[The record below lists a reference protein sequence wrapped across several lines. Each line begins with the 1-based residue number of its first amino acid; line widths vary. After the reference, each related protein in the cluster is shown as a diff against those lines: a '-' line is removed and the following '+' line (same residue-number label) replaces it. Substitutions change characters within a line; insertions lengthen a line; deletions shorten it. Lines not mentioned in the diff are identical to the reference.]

1 MAIILEGCDCTGKT
15 TFAKKLAEKTGF
27 EIVKGSSFEISKLG
41 ADEMY
46 QFMFDLLKR
55 KDVIIDRLYLSNLVY
70 GAKYNYPMMTEEQYA
85 SLSDITNLFSLVVYL
100 YAPVGV
106 IQHRMLKRGDD
117 MIVIEDIEDILNR
130 YNEALYGEFRPR
142 TVLLIDTSLVDIDKA
157 TNMVK
162 ELYKV
167 I

>member
-27 EIVKGSSFEISKLG
+27 EIVKGSSFKISKLG

-85 SLSDITNLFSLVVYL
+85 NLSDMTNLFSLVVYL

-117 MIVIEDIEDILNR
+117 MIGIEDIEDILNR